1 MLTLERL
8 VVRDFGPYRGRQE
21 LTFSREDGVYI
32 VYGPNGRGKTTLHNA
47 FRYALYGVIMG
58 RRRAEKPHDVA
69 NTVAAKQAGYASF
82 ETTLDFQHQG
92 LRYRLTRRYD
102 EREQPQELLIL
113 EQEGA
118 PLAQDDAAKA
128 LQVIAPLSVSQFFLF
143 DGELLRQYEDLLE
156 PDSDEGVALEA
167 SIERVLGIP
176 IVGNAKADATH
187 VWRSA
192 EKQLS
197 QQYAAHDETRRMG
210 LALNEAQDVRAR
222 LQAAYDEVEG
232 NISHAKQRVAE
243 LEAQLREQQK
253 SERLLGNLD
262 QLRGRL
268 ADLERDEAEALA
280 AIAAVSGD
288 IWKAVLTVSAAQR
301 LSDVEGDFAAAESD
315 FGSAAAAVRDLDHLR
330 AAPDCPVCHQD
341 VPAQQR
347 SELITGLEALASP
360 DHREAVDGRLARL
373 RGQAKTL
380 RPFASQDGRLVVE
393 RDQRLRSVLL
403 DQQQTTEEIQAL
415 EQQLAEV
422 GEDALR
428 ALTGERDERQAQ
440 ISRDKARLD
449 DSVAQLHDQDLE
461 IEELKRK
468 LRKQPVQLDHTIEL
482 KDRVA
487 ESLTGLFGDAIDA
500 YRTKLRL
507 RVEERA
513 SAIFRQ
519 LATEPDYRGLRI
531 TERYGLEII
540 DSEGEVVRRSA
551 GYEHLVALSLIAAL
565 QDSAAVRGPV
575 IMDYPFGRLDPENTG
590 RVVAALPRMARQ
602 VVLLSFDGE
611 FDRQVAV
618 QALGGHLVA
627 EYELARVSLKHTR
640 INPRRTF

>member
-8 VVRDFGPYRGRQE
+8 AIRDFGPYLGRQE
-21 LTFSREDGVYI
+21 VSFSREDGVYI

-58 RRRAEKPHDVA
+58 RRRAENPRDVA
-69 NTVAAKQAGYASF
+69 NTVAAKEAGYASF

-92 LRYRLTRRYD
+92 RRYRLTRRYD
-102 EREQPQELLIL
+102 EREHPQELMIL
-113 EQEGA
+113 EQDGV

-128 LQVIAPLSVSQFFLF
+128 LQIIAPLSVSQFFLF
-143 DGELLRQYEDLLE
+143 DGELLRQYQDLLE
-156 PDSDEGVALEA
+156 PDSEEGVALEA
-167 SIERVLGIP
+167 SIERVLGVP
-176 IVGNAKADATH
+176 IVGNAKADATYA
-187 VWRSA
+187 WRSA

-197 QQYAAHDETRRMG
+197 QQYAAHDETSRMG
-210 LALNEAQDVRAR
+210 VALNEAQDVRAR
-222 LQAAYDEVEG
+222 RQAAFDEVER
-232 NISHAKQRVAE
+232 NITDAKQRVSE
-243 LEAQLREQQK
+243 IEAQLREQQK

-262 QLRGRL
+262 QLRRRL
-268 ADLERDEAEALA
+268 ADLAGDEAEALA

-288 IWKAVLTVSAAQR
+288 IWKAVLARSAGHR
-301 LSDVEGDFAAAESD
+301 LSEVECDLASAEGDFS
-315 FGSAAAAVRDLDHLR
+315 SAAAAVRDLDHLR
-330 AAPDCPVCHQD
+330 RSPDCPVCHRD
-341 VPAQQR
+341 VAEGQR
-347 SELITGLEALASP
+347 SDLIAGLEVLASP
-360 DHREAVDGRLARL
+360 DHRVAVDNRVGQL
-373 RGQAKTL
+373 RRQAKTL
-380 RPFASQDGRLVVE
+380 QPFAAQDGRIVVE
-393 RDQRLRSVLL
+393 RDQRLRSVRL
-403 DQQQTTEEIQAL
+403 DRQQTAEDIQAL

-422 GEDALR
+422 GEDELR

-440 ISRDKARLD
+440 ISRDKVRLE
-449 DSVAQLHDQDLE
+449 SSAAELRDQDLE

-468 LRKQPVQLDHTIEL
+468 LRKQPVHLDHTIEL
-482 KDRVA
+482 KDQVA
-487 ESLTGLFGDAIDA
+487 ESLTALFGDAIDA

-507 RVEERA
+507 RVEQRA

-540 DSEGEVVRRSA
+540 DSEGDVVRRSA

-627 EYELARVSLKHTR
+627 EYELERVSLKHTR